1 MCSCFTA
8 QKKGRLVVRGTL
20 FLGVVL
26 GVFVG
31 CFWVFL
37 LVCMGLLCVGGF
49 SCFWVLGET
58 LRIKQGRSRNI
69 QVHEQHLVSA
79 HRG

>member
-1 MCSCFTA
+1 M
-8 QKKGRLVVRGTL
+8 RGTL

-31 CFWVFL
+31 WFWVFL

-49 SCFWVLGET
+49 SCFWVVGET
-58 LRIKQGRSRNI
+58 LRIKEACSGNI
-69 QVHEQHLVSA
+69 QVHEQHLVLP

>member
-1 MCSCFTA
+1 
-8 QKKGRLVVRGTL
+8 
-20 FLGVVL
+20 LGVVL

-31 CFWVFL
+31 WFWVFL

-49 SCFWVLGET
+49 SCFWVVGET
-58 LRIKQGRSRNI
+58 LRIRKHRSGNI
-69 QVHEQHLVSA
+69 QVHEQHLVLP

>member
-1 MCSCFTA
+1 M
-8 QKKGRLVVRGTL
+8 RGTL

-31 CFWVFL
+31 WFWVFL
-37 LVCMGLLCVGGF
+37 LVCMGLVCVGGF
-49 SCFWVLGET
+49 SCLVVLREP
-58 LRIKQGRSRNI
+58 LRIKESRSRNI
-69 QVHEQHLVSA
+69 QVHERCLVSA